1 MELTLQTALLNVTDL
16 QQSIDFYRDVLELRL
31 VSQRDQVAALIIS
44 EKDRSQ
50 VLTLRELGRSPLRPG
65 RGNVGVRLLS
75 FEVGSLGDLD
85 VIEQR
90 LVRRDAL
97 VWRRRTKAFTAIMGL
112 DPDRIEIAISA
123 SNVPGSPILREDWDE
138 IDDTIYAIE

>member
-1 MELTLQTALLNVTDL
+1 MELTLQTALLNVSDL
-16 QQSIDFYRDVLELRL
+16 QQSIDFYRDVLDLRL
-31 VSQRDQVAALIIS
+31 VSQRDQVAALMIH

-65 RGNVGVRLLS
+65 RGNVGVRMLS

-85 VIEQR
+85 VIEER
-90 LVRRDAL
+90 LARRDAL

-123 SNVPGSPILREDWDE
+123 SNVPGSPILREDWEE

>member
-1 MELTLQTALLNVTDL
+1 MELTLQTALLNVSDL

-31 VSQRDQVAALIIS
+31 VSQRDRVAGLMIH
-44 EKDRSQ
+44 EEDRRQ
-50 VLTLRELGRSPLRPG
+50 VLVLRELGRSPLRPG
-65 RGNVGVRLLS
+65 RGNVGVRMLS
-75 FEVGSLGDLD
+75 FEAGSLDALD

-97 VWRRRTKAFTAIMGL
+97 VWRRRTQAFTAIMGL

-123 SNVPGSPILREDWDE
+123 SNIPGSPISSEDWDE

>member
-16 QQSIDFYRDVLELRL
+16 QQSIDFYREVLELRL
-31 VSQRDQVAALIIS
+31 ASQRDQVAALIID

-123 SNVPGSPILREDWDE
+123 SNVPGSPILNEDWDE

>member
-1 MELTLQTALLNVTDL
+1 MDLTLQTALLNVTDL
-16 QQSIDFYRDVLELRL
+16 QQSIDFYREVLELRL
-31 VSQRDQVAALIIS
+31 VSQRDQVAALMIH
-44 EKDRSQ
+44 EQDRSQ
-50 VLTLRELGRSPLRPG
+50 VLTLRELGRSPGRPG
-65 RGNVGVRLLS
+65 RGNVGVRMLS

-97 VWRRRTKAFTAIMGL
+97 AWRRRTKAFTAIMGL